1 MRLSPSTFTRLVCRT
16 VALVCLV
23 GVGSLVPGETAADH
37 PARLKELIHVEILA
51 PPHVPGWYVTELGR
65 RMEAL
70 LHMESSLNGRQ
81 LPRGAGALLEIDRR
95 GNMEPL
101 LITEATGD
109 AGIDEALLSSL
120 RRLAPFPVPVKNDYG
135 NLRCVVRWSSP

>member
-1 MRLSPSTFTRLVCRT
+1 MTLSPFTFTRLVCRT
-16 VALVCLV
+16 LALVCLV
-23 GVGSLVPGETAADH
+23 GVGSLVPDETAADH
-37 PARLKELIHVEILA
+37 PARLKGLIRVNILA
-51 PPHVPGWYVTELGR
+51 PPHVPGWYVAELGR
-65 RMEAL
+65 RMEASL
-70 LHMESSLNGRQ
+70 GMEASLDDRQ

-95 GNMEPL
+95 GNIEAL

-120 RRLAPFPVPVKNDYG
+120 RRLAPFPVPVNNDYG